1 MRSIRFEMIFEEIN
15 TTQLDVKFV
24 LIMILEYFIPR
35 LYQIQCKWD
44 LIGYQPY
51 NKEVQSTLDQL
62 YFKSFHYTLIHL
74 YHK

>member
-35 LYQIQCKWD
+35 VYQIQCKWD
-44 LIGYQPY
+44 LIG
-51 NKEVQSTLDQL
+51 
-62 YFKSFHYTLIHL
+62 
-74 YHK
+74 

>member
-1 MRSIRFEMIFEEIN
+1 MGVDFLAVDVIKATDFFMRSIRFEMIFEEIN

-44 LIGYQPY
+44 LIG
-51 NKEVQSTLDQL
+51 
-62 YFKSFHYTLIHL
+62 
-74 YHK
+74 

>member
-1 MRSIRFEMIFEEIN
+1 MGVDFLAVDVILKSDTDFFMRSIRFEMIFEEIN

-44 LIGYQPY
+44 LIG
-51 NKEVQSTLDQL
+51 
-62 YFKSFHYTLIHL
+62 
-74 YHK
+74 